1 MVSEKSGMVFLLN
14 GKIFSIWAII
24 TSNYHSCT
32 LEPPWGDRKLT
43 DWLPKT
49 MIFDPLWSSE
59 VYFLPYSGLHEEVE
73 AWATFLE
80 PSTPSWATA
89 AMPDEQRWVL
99 VKWYW

>member
-49 MIFDPLWSSE
+49 MIFDPYGPPKSI
-59 VYFLPYSGLHEEVE
+59 FCHIP
-73 AWATFLE
+73 AF
-80 PSTPSWATA
+80 
-89 AMPDEQRWVL
+89 MR
-99 VKWYW
+99 K